1 VTDAGGVVTATYDK
15 AIDGLA
21 VEMTAADAAALR
33 TDDSVV
39 RVDVDQPV
47 SISTGAVITDSGCT
61 ANRLP
66 RLDDNIDTP
75 AVSLGFDVNWF
86 GTSYNQILINN
97 NGGISFNDGEG
108 PFTAYQ
114 GINLSET
121 GRPLVLP
128 LFTDLDTR
136 NTLTSQVTYGPISG
150 FGGTNGYCINWVNV
164 GRYLNQYD
172 GTGPYYSAQLLI
184 LKRGTTGDVDI
195 VFNYDKIDPLTDRY
209 GLEIGY
215 ADPNSSGN
223 DRRFAFSGVTPNRY
237 VDGGSSALISSQ
249 VIPAGST
256 IPAVNGRYAY
266 EIRPGAAPTATP
278 TPTASATPTATTP
291 TSCSSS
297 TPSGTQGC
305 APWGLDRID
314 QRSLP
319 LSTTFTP
326 AGTGSGV
333 RTYIIDTGVYASNDF
348 TGRLV
353 TGYDFVDND
362 TNATDC
368 HGHGTHVAGTV
379 AGETYGVA
387 KSALI
392 VPVRVL
398 GCSGGGRT
406 SDVIAGINWAISDHQ
421 NNPSAPAVANMS
433 LGGDANKSLDDAV
446 AAAAA
451 AGITMVV
458 AAGNSNL
465 DACTASPAREVTA
478 ITVGATD
485 NTDTRAAFSNYGTC
499 VDIFAPGVTIMSD
512 GISSPT
518 STATMSGTSMAA
530 PHVAG
535 AAAVY
540 LGLNSSATPAQVAA
554 ALTASASTGVTNAGA
569 GSPNYLL
576 YARSFVTN
584 TASPSASSGGSIGGG
599 SGSSGGGS
607 SGGGSGGG
615 GSSGGGGGGGS
626 DADITEVRPAFGPT
640 TGGNTIN
647 ILGYGFWG
655 TSGVTIGGK
664 SASYKVINA
673 ANIEVTAPPGI
684 AGWQDVIVT
693 LAVGRA
699 VALGGYRYEAPV
711 TPPPGQV
718 VIQSTPTQST
728 VPAAVTSSVPVTKAS
743 VSSVRMAAN
752 GTMTV
757 SMKVAGATKGQQVTL
772 YRAGKKMG
780 SGKVTKTG
788 TVSFSGVVPASGA
801 YTVMLSKAG
810 KPVSRSQPMQITAPR
825 R

>member
-1 VTDAGGVVTATYDK
+1 
-15 AIDGLA
+15 
-21 VEMTAADAAALR
+21 
-33 TDDSVV
+33 
-39 RVDVDQPV
+39 
-47 SISTGAVITDSGCT
+47 
-61 ANRLP
+61 
-66 RLDDNIDTP
+66 
-75 AVSLGFDVNWF
+75 
-86 GTSYNQILINN
+86 
-97 NGGISFNDGEG
+97 
-108 PFTAYQ
+108 
-114 GINLSET
+114 
-121 GRPLVLP
+121 
-128 LFTDLDTR
+128 
-136 NTLTSQVTYGPISG
+136 
-150 FGGTNGYCINWVNV
+150 
-164 GRYLNQYD
+164 
-172 GTGPYYSAQLLI
+172 
-184 LKRGTTGDVDI
+184 
-195 VFNYDKIDPLTDRY
+195 
-209 GLEIGY
+209 
-215 ADPNSSGN
+215 
-223 DRRFAFSGVTPNRY
+223 
-237 VDGGSSALISSQ
+237 
-249 VIPAGST
+249 
-256 IPAVNGRYAY
+256 
-266 EIRPGAAPTATP
+266 
-278 TPTASATPTATTP
+278 
-291 TSCSSS
+291 
-297 TPSGTQGC
+297 
-305 APWGLDRID
+305 
-314 QRSLP
+314 
-319 LSTTFTP
+319 
-326 AGTGSGV
+326 V

-615 GSSGGGGGGGS
+615 GS

-788 TVSFSGVVPASGA
+788 TVSFSGVVPTSGA